1 MSGLPVASTARRR
14 RSSGGARCRVP
25 PRAIRSCLSP
35 ALGRPIA
42 LALLT
47 RGSQRIGEHVR
58 VYHLG
63 AETEAL
69 IVRTPF
75 YDPEGRRVHG

>member
-1 MSGLPVASTARRR
+1 MMASRHTAV
-14 RSSGGARCRVP
+14 SM
-25 PRAIRSCLSP
+25 L
-35 ALGRPIA
+35 RPIA

-47 RGSQRIGEHVR
+47 RGSQRIGAHVR